1 MNGPSVSAGGFF
13 VLGAYRAF
21 YKLDQGGAPIVLHLI
36 MLPCCT
42 IATHKLHPNWAL
54 VYKDSRD
61 PDIDREVLPNLQ
73 EITQ

>member
-1 MNGPSVSAGGFF
+1 MGG
-13 VLGAYRAF
+13 VYGCL
-21 YKLDQGGAPIVLHLI
+21 YKIDQGGMPMFLHLAV
-36 MLPCCT
+36 LPCCT

-54 VYKDSRD
+54 VYKGSRD